1 MAALTSEGV
10 AALAE
15 AMREME
21 MSEDAARRDVDRAL
35 FDSAESYGTSAA
47 ELFDSL
53 ESVGSEDDVPF
64 TLRAAALPRD
74 TLEVHD
80 VEGAIAEAFGPVFQS
95 SSDDDSR
102 EGATLE
108 TVIPYDF
115 DPARDSIVVEIPR
128 GFGPSSGKTLEI
140 TCARFVPGA
149 AVAIPVPS
157 HIVTTASSDASSEPT
172 SRESSFRSTRGAV
185 DVDSA
190 SESEVASPS
199 RSLRGSVD
207 AGSRPIPFRE
217 VSGRLATIAQ
227 LKPGPGAGPG
237 AGSLRS
243 LHEDGGADEGDR
255 DRGENRREE
264 LEATVV
270 IKEET
275 GRPVPASLRRPSET
289 RTSPKATSPKATSP
303 KATSPKAASP
313 KAASRIPRR
322 RWWAFGGDEGWSAR
336 VWRAMPSLVHRGDA
350 SRVEVT
356 DTAPDPEPESDPE
369 RRHSLDSSVF
379 VPRADSF
386 SGMVQ
391 SADAS
396 VASNGFGGRAHRVVA
411 CHGLVFD
418 EGEETLDGIDRVG
431 ANVGSGPGAND
442 LKVVP
447 RWDFDGEELG
457 ESRHGGDPP
466 RAGCAV
472 DEKNLPGVA
481 YLDDRPFAR
490 GGFAKVYR
498 GAYEN
503 PEEGSVAVAI
513 KTMTYRVRED
523 DLTATGLVSG
533 SDAAGPPSPARRRSS
548 RSRDLDLAKVAR
560 EEAELIHGLHHANVV
575 ACVMHHTGKLE
586 EDGEETASRG
596 FARWRTV
603 IVSEFCAGGALSQ
616 VLRQPELVARSKRV
630 RNFAAIKCIAGQ
642 IVAGMTYLHARGI
655 VHGDLKASNVLLHP
669 DPSRRRPSRWM
680 VKIADFGTACVL
692 PLDDDAVVRR
702 NVNGTVSHMA
712 PELLKDKIASRA
724 SDVYAFAMVL
734 WEMAAQGARAFA
746 GITLVNIIVAVVRH
760 DLRPRFPLVTHD
772 PLRALAS
779 RCWRANRHERPHFE
793 EIASDIKA
801 WCVND
806 AEMPTQLEQTR
817 ALTSSATGAN
827 RRWSSV
833 ERDDAESDVSSE
845 MPLSTGSI
853 RSMEA
858 NTARMNAGLGLGP
871 AGPAVGAVRDRRKPS
886 KYQTT
891 TSMSLHRA
899 GEKMPTGPMKSVSS
913 NGRLDAMAIRWTEE
927 EREGK

>member
-1 MAALTSEGV
+1 MAALDPEGM

-15 AMREME
+15 AMRDME

-35 FDSAESYGTSAA
+35 FDSAETYGTDPSAA
-47 ELFDSL
+47 VLFDSL

-80 VEGAIAEAFGPVFQS
+80 VEDAIAEAFGPVFQS
-95 SSDDDSR
+95 SSEDDSR

-140 TCARFVPGA
+140 TCARFVPSA

-172 SRESSFRSTRGAV
+172 SRESSFRSARGVV

-190 SESEVASPS
+190 SGSEVASPS

-207 AGSRPIPFRE
+207 GGSRPIPFRE
-217 VSGRLATIAQ
+217 VSGRLATVAQ
-227 LKPGPGAGPG
+227 LKPGLGAGPG

-243 LHEDGGADEGDR
+243 LRSLHEDGGGDEG

-275 GRPVPASLRRPSET
+275 GRPVPSSLRRASET
-289 RTSPKATSPKATSP
+289 RTSPKAI
-303 KATSPKAASP
+303 SP

-356 DTAPDPEPESDPE
+356 DTAPDPETESDPE
-369 RRHSLDSSVF
+369 RRRSLDSSVF

-411 CHGLVFD
+411 CHGLVFE

-431 ANVGSGPGAND
+431 ANAGSGPGAND

-447 RWDFDGEELG
+447 RWSFDGEERG

-481 YLDDRPFAR
+481 FLDDRPFAR

-513 KTMTYRVRED
+513 KTMTYRAREG

-533 SDAAGPPSPARRRSS
+533 SDAAGPPSPSRRRSS

-603 IVSEFCAGGALSQ
+603 IVTEFCAGGALSQ
-616 VLRQPELVARSKRV
+616 VLRHPELVAQSKRV

-692 PLDDDAVVRR
+692 PPDCDAVVRR
-702 NVNGTVSHMA
+702 NVNGTISHMA
-712 PELLKDKIASRA
+712 PELLKDKLASRA
-724 SDVYAFAMVL
+724 LDVYAFAMVL

-779 RCWRANRHERPHFE
+779 RCWRANPHERPDFE
-793 EIASDIKA
+793 EIASDVKA
-801 WCVND
+801 WRVDN
-806 AEMPTQLEQTR
+806 AEMPTQLAQTR
-817 ALTSSATGAN
+817 ALASSATGAN

-833 ERDDAESDVSSE
+833 EREDAESDVSSE

-858 NTARMNAGLGLGP
+858 NAARMNAGMGLGP
-871 AGPAVGAVRDRRKPS
+871 ASPTVGAVGDRRKPS

-891 TSMSLHRA
+891 WISLHRA
-899 GEKMPTGPMKSVSS
+899 GEEIRTGPMKSLSS

-927 EREGK
+927 EREEK

>member
-47 ELFDSL
+47 ELFDSP

-115 DPARDSIVVEIPR
+115 DAARDSIVVEIPR

-172 SRESSFRSTRGAV
+172 SRESSFRSTRGVV

-190 SESEVASPS
+190 SGSEVASPS

-207 AGSRPIPFRE
+207 GGSRPIPFRE

-243 LHEDGGADEGDR
+243 LHEDGGGDEGDR
-255 DRGENRREE
+255 DRVENRREE

-289 RTSPKATSPKATSP
+289 LTSPKAISPKAT
-303 KATSPKAASP
+303 SP

-369 RRHSLDSSVF
+369 RRRRSLDSSVF
-379 VPRADSF
+379 VPRADSL

-396 VASNGFGGRAHRVVA
+396 VPSNGFGGRAHRVVA

-431 ANVGSGPGAND
+431 ANAGSGPGAND

-447 RWDFDGEELG
+447 RWSFDGAERG
-457 ESRHGGDPP
+457 ESRHGVAPP

-513 KTMTYRVRED
+513 KTMTYRVREG

-548 RSRDLDLAKVAR
+548 RSRDLNLAKVAR

-575 ACVMHHTGKLE
+575 ACVMHHTGKLD

-680 VKIADFGTACVL
+680 VKIADFGTACAL
-692 PLDDDAVVRR
+692 PPDCDAVVRR
-702 NVNGTVSHMA
+702 NVNGTISHMA

-734 WEMAAQGARAFA
+734 WEMAAQGGRAFA

-779 RCWRANRHERPHFE
+779 RCWRANRHERPDFE
-793 EIASDIKA
+793 EIASDVKA
-801 WCVND
+801 WRVDD
-806 AEMPTQLEQTR
+806 AEMPTQLAQTR

-858 NTARMNAGLGLGP
+858 SAARMNAGMGLGP
-871 AGPAVGAVRDRRKPS
+871 AGPAVGAVGDRRKPS
-886 KYQTT
+886 KCQTT
-891 TSMSLHRA
+891 TSMTLHRA
-899 GEKMPTGPMKSVSS
+899 GEKISTGPMKSVSS